1 MPTLPNSLLEKGP
14 DLPFYC
20 KAVGVCFLHLSSFK
34 IFPRRPDWL
43 NPNGG
48 RVVVCVVNAPN
59 CRLPNTAMRRAVRLG
74 VSGLSL
80 KNRLNPEP
88 FKGFNQVVFKVQKPA
103 LQFING
109 VFVSFRLDKVK
120 G

>member
-1 MPTLPNSLLEKGP
+1 VSVFLVRV
-14 DLPFYC
+14 
-20 KAVGVCFLHLSSFK
+20 AVGVCFLHLSSFK

-74 VSGLSL
+74 VQRNKKEKPYKVSAKAIAVDFSFTVAM
-80 KNRLNPEP
+80 KPEP
-88 FKGFNQVVFKVQKPA
+88 
-103 LQFING
+103 
-109 VFVSFRLDKVK
+109 
-120 G
+120 